1 MVPFL
6 GAFALAGL
14 LLAFGHASVVVVASS
29 LSFGLSSA
37 FGGGAWAGAAG
48 SVVLSAAGLILAE
61 LALRARAARRDPR
74 WVSDVRTLAES
85 RSVALDRIGGEAQ
98 TLARAL
104 RVGVAIPDTL
114 VLTAELTDAW
124 LRELRVARR
133 GADPAGALPAGA
145 EGPLAAF
152 LHGCAGAKITVRAS
166 FRGTDPA
173 ATYPGLFSGVTD
185 VDTTTL
191 HSLAAAVGR
200 VVESADSPPVLDYRR
215 RMRQVATLHRSVVLQ
230 RQIDADVAGVA
241 QSRGLDGRADSILI
255 DFAKRRGPTMTVSYD
270 LVDGTVM
277 AVAPD
282 TPLDATPSWMNRLAA
297 LVVALDSELCGTVL
311 VQFAV
316 EGGRLWVQSV
326 RRVQTEQRTTWVSA
340 GGPLEA
346 LFPRLPRFVCE
357 TFGDGAVL
365 ADGVNEALAGLAV
378 ATPADVRFEEGVRYL
393 NVEVLRRALG
403 RLGVEVLFSEPV
415 WRLLALSRGRPR
427 RTFVKPPEVDA
438 DIAKSIDRLRAWQ
451 SRVLLPLSREHVAL
465 GVRRWLIEAVI
476 GMLSDGAT
484 GEPVPRIHQRLRPL
498 LKRRAARC
506 SGEHERA
513 RRHLE
518 ESEPA
523 VRPLAAQILAR
534 GATDWSGVFVGERHL
549 YAGLDEMTRWA
560 HSPAERDGLGAAW
573 EEEKLGFE
581 ARHLME
587 TPERIVEPAPPDS
600 MLSLADS
607 ALAVVG
613 LTAGEADGVLAAPT
627 ESRGQIPA
635 SAVVVLPDGRPD
647 FAWAVLSARAVVFT
661 GGGALSPM
669 AQLARELGIPTV
681 ITVQRLPV
689 TSLPIGR
696 TVHVDGALGALEVRQ

>member
-6 GAFALAGL
+6 GAFALAAL
-14 LLAFGHASVVVVASS
+14 LLAFGHASLVVVVASFG
-29 LSFGLSSA
+29 FGLSSA
-37 FGGGAWAGAAG
+37 LGGGSLAGVAG
-48 SVVLSAAGLILAE
+48 SLVLSLGALALAE
-61 LALRARAARRDPR
+61 VALRARAARRDPR

-98 TLARAL
+98 TLAQTL
-104 RVGVAIPDTL
+104 GVGVAIPDTV

-133 GADPAGALPAGA
+133 GADPADALPPGAL
-145 EGPLAAF
+145 GPLSAF
-152 LHGCAGAKITVRAS
+152 LRGCSGGKIVVRAS

-173 ATYPGLFSGVTD
+173 ATYPGLFTSVGE
-185 VDTTTL
+185 VDPTTF
-191 HSLAAAVGR
+191 HALATAVGR
-200 VVESADSPPVLDYRR
+200 VVESADSAPVLDYRR

-230 RQIDADVAGVA
+230 RQVDADVAGVA
-241 QSRGLDGRADSILI
+241 QSRGLDGRADSVLI

-297 LVVALDSELCGTVL
+297 LVVALDGDLGGTVM
-311 VQFAV
+311 VHFAV
-316 EGGRLWVQSV
+316 EGGRFWVQSV
-326 RRVQTEQRTTWVSA
+326 RRVQTEERTTWISA

-357 TFGDGAVL
+357 TLGDGSVMV
-365 ADGVNEALAGLAV
+365 DGVNEALAGLAV
-378 ATPADVRFEEGVRYL
+378 ATPAEVRFEEGVRYL
-393 NVEVLRRALG
+393 NVDVLRRALG
-403 RLGVEVLFSEPV
+403 RLGAEVLFSEPV
-415 WRLLALSRGRPR
+415 WRVLSLMRGRPR
-427 RTFVKPPEVDA
+427 RAFATLPEVDA
-438 DIAKSIDRLRAWQ
+438 DIAKSIDRLRSWQ
-451 SRVLLPLSREHVAL
+451 SRVLLPLAREHVAL
-465 GVRRWLIEAVI
+465 GLRRWLIEAAV

-484 GEPVPRIHQRLRPL
+484 GEAVPRVHRRLRPL
-498 LKRRAARC
+498 LKRRAAAC
-506 SGEHERA
+506 SAEHERA

-518 ESEPA
+518 ASEPA
-523 VRPLAAQILAR
+523 VRQFAAQILAR

-560 HSPAERDGLGAAW
+560 HAPAERDALGAAW
-573 EEEKLGFE
+573 DDEKLGFE

-613 LTAGEADGVLAAPT
+613 LTAGSAEGVAAAPT

-635 SAVVVLPDGRPD
+635 GAIVVLPDGRPD

-681 ITVQRLPV
+681 MTVQRLPV

-696 TVHVDGALGALEVRQ
+696 VVHVDGALGALEVRQ